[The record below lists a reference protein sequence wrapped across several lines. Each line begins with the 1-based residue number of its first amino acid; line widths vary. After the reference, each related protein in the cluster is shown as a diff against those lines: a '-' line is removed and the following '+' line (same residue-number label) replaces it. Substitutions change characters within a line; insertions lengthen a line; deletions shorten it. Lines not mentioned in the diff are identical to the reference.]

1 MSYVIKPC
9 ECGDVEY
16 IWEKGFEAI
25 TAEEN
30 ATEESLVFKVVDVH
44 GTIIG
49 GCVLNIDE
57 TKTAELERLWV
68 DEHDRR
74 RGIGSSLIREAE
86 QKAREK
92 GCRIIV
98 NAYTFDFQAVR
109 HFFESH
115 GYELIGTVK
124 DWPKGHESYT
134 LIKHL
139 IGLAEVYPV
148 TTAFSPA
155 VFEIKSG
162 SEEDG
167 EFIADQLEAYNCMFA
182 PRSHD
187 YFDLDKKVVDRAG
200 RIIAGCVAGISGW
213 DTLHIDVFWVEE
225 AFRDRGVGSYL
236 LGEIERE
243 AKAKGAY
250 LSLTAGSDLQ
260 SAFFRQQGYTICA
273 VLEDSPRWYM
283 MYKHL

>member
-1 MSYVIKPC
+1 MSYGIKPC
-9 ECGDVEY
+9 ECGDAEY

-25 TAEEN
+25 PVEEN
-30 ATEESLVFKVVDVH
+30 AQEQFLVFKVVDVQ
-44 GTIIG
+44 GTIVG
-49 GCVLNIDE
+49 GCVLDIDE

-68 DEHDRR
+68 DEHYRK
-74 RGIGSSLIREAE
+74 RGIGSSLICEAE

-92 GCRIIV
+92 GCRMIV
-98 NAYTFDFQAVR
+98 NAYTFDFQAAR

-134 LIKHL
+134 LIKPL
-139 IGLAEVYPV
+139 IGPAEDFPV

-155 VFEIKSG
+155 VFEVKSG

-167 EFIADQLEAYNCMFA
+167 EFIADQLEAYNCTFA
-182 PRSHD
+182 PRSHG
-187 YFDLDKKVVDRAG
+187 YSDLDKKVVDREG
-200 RIIAGCVAGISGW
+200 HMIAGCVAGISGW
-213 DTLHIDVFWVEE
+213 DTLHIDVFWVDE
-225 AFRDRGVGSYL
+225 AFRGRGVGSYL

-250 LSLTAGSDLQ
+250 LSRTAGTDLQ
-260 SAFFRQQGYTICA
+260 SVFFRQQGYTISA

-283 MYKHL
+283 MYKYL